1 MKNKD
6 FQISTGYK
14 GIIYG
19 SILFFIWI
27 LIIIAI
33 SAPLY
38 YYINRVVQKMR
49 QENSNIMRFYANI
62 HQSLAQE
69 DDFSQGAKRAFNEI
83 IENRDIPLIFTD
95 KNKIPQDW
103 EGIGIPAEQKTDAAI
118 AEVQQKIKTL
128 EISIQP
134 IPITFTDEKSGK
146 EFILG
151 YLYYG
156 DSELITNLRY
166 LPYFEIGLVTILIL
180 VGLGGSYL
188 FSKSLQKSE
197 QRSIWVGMAKETA
210 HQLGTPL
217 SSLMGWLELIKS
229 NGGEGTLK
237 HETLTEMEKDVNRL
251 YKVAARFSQIG
262 SKTEL
267 TSQEVKP
274 HLSDVVNYFK
284 RRLPQMKKEVKII
297 EDYASNIPEIP
308 LNGELFEWVV
318 ENLIKNA
325 IDAIKNER
333 GKIVLKL
340 RPYKFGKH
348 SISLDII
355 DNGIGIQAINKNII
369 FKPGFSTKKRGWGLG
384 LNLAK
389 RIIEENHDGK
399 LFIKESRIGEGTTMR
414 ILL

>member
-1 MKNKD
+1 MKNRD
-6 FQISTGYK
+6 YQISTGYK
-14 GIIYG
+14 GLIYG

-103 EGIGIPAEQKTDAAI
+103 EGIGIPSNQKTEAAI
-118 AEVQQKIKTL
+118 AEVRQKITTL

-134 IPITFTDEKSGK
+134 IPITYTDEKSGTQH
-146 EFILG
+146 ILG

-156 DSELITNLRY
+156 DSDLITNLRY
-166 LPYFEIGLVTILIL
+166 LPYFEIGLVTVLIL
-180 VGLGGSYL
+180 LGLGGSYL

-217 SSLMGWLELIKS
+217 SSLMGWLEIIKS
-229 NGGEGTLK
+229 NADERLLK
-237 HETLTEMEKDVNRL
+237 QETLTEMEKDVNRL

-267 TSQEVKP
+267 TPQEVKP
-274 HLSDVVNYFK
+274 HLNEVVNYFR
-284 RRLPQMKKEVKII
+284 RRLPQMKKEVKIV
-297 EDYASNIPEIP
+297 EDYSADIPEIP

-318 ENLIKNA
+318 ENLIKNS
-325 IDAIKNER
+325 IDAIKNEK
-333 GKIVLKL
+333 GKIILKL
-340 RPYKFGKH
+340 RRYKFGKH
-348 SISLDII
+348 LISLDII
-355 DNGIGIQAINKNII
+355 DNGIGIQAMNKNII

-389 RIIEENHDGK
+389 RIIEENHEGK

>member
-1 MKNKD
+1 MKNRD
-6 FQISTGYK
+6 YQISAGYK
-14 GIIYG
+14 GLIFS

-49 QENSNIMRFYANI
+49 QENANIMRFYADI

-69 DDFSQGAKRAFNEI
+69 DEFSQGAKRAFNEI

-95 KNKIPQDW
+95 RNKIPQDW
-103 EGIGIPAEQKTDAAI
+103 EGIGIPSDQKTEATI

-128 EISIQP
+128 EIEIKP
-134 IPITFTDEKSGK
+134 IPITYTDEKTGR

-156 DSELITNLRY
+156 DSDLITHLRY

-180 VGLGGSYL
+180 VGLVGSYL
-188 FSKSLQKSE
+188 FFKNLQKSE

-229 NGGEGTLK
+229 NADESKLK
-237 HETLTEMEKDVNRL
+237 QETLTEMGKDVNRL

-267 TSQEVKP
+267 TPQEIQP
-274 HLSDVVNYFK
+274 HLNEVVNYFR
-284 RRLPQMKKEVKII
+284 RRLPQMKKEVKIV
-297 EDYASNIPEIP
+297 EDYATNIPEIP

-318 ENLIKNA
+318 ENLIKNS
-325 IDAIKNER
+325 IDAIKNEK
-333 GKIVLKL
+333 GKIILKL
-340 RPYKFGKH
+340 RRYKFGKH

-384 LNLAK
+384 LNLAQ

>member
-1 MKNKD
+1 MKNRD
-6 FQISTGYK
+6 YQISAGYK
-14 GIIYG
+14 GLIYS

-49 QENSNIMRFYANI
+49 QENTNIMRFYANI

-69 DDFSQGAKRAFNEI
+69 DEFSQGAKRAFNEI

-103 EGIGIPAEQKTDAAI
+103 EGINIPSDQKTAAAF
-118 AEVQQKIKTL
+118 AEVQKKINTL
-128 EISIQP
+128 EIGIQP
-134 IPITFTDEKSGK
+134 IPITYTDEKTGR

-156 DSELITNLRY
+156 DSDLITQLRY
-166 LPYFEIGLVTILIL
+166 LPYFEIGLVTVLIL
-180 VGLGGSYL
+180 VGLVGSYL
-188 FSKSLQKSE
+188 FSKSLQKGE

-229 NGGEGTLK
+229 NTNETRLK
-237 HETLTEMEKDVNRL
+237 QETLTEMEKDVNRL
-251 YKVAARFSQIG
+251 YKVASRFSQIG

-267 TSQEVKP
+267 TTQEIQP
-274 HLSDVVNYFK
+274 HLSEVANYFR

-297 EDYASNIPEIP
+297 EDYAENIPEIQ

-318 ENLIKNA
+318 ENLIKNS
-325 IDAIKNER
+325 IDAIKNEK
-333 GKIVLKL
+333 GKIILKL
-340 RPYKFGKH
+340 RQYQFGKH

-355 DNGIGIQAINKNII
+355 DDGIGIQAMNKNII

-399 LFIKESRIGEGTTMR
+399 LFIKESHIGEGTTMR

>member
-1 MKNKD
+1 MKNRD
-6 FQISTGYK
+6 FQISSGYK
-14 GIIYG
+14 GLVY
-19 SILFFIWI
+19 SAILFFIWI

-38 YYINRVVQKMR
+38 YYINRVVQRMR
-49 QENSNIMRFYANI
+49 LENSNIMRFYANI
-62 HQSLAQE
+62 HQSLAME
-69 DDFSQGAKRAFNEI
+69 NDFSQGAKSAFNEI

-103 EGIGIPAEQKTDAAI
+103 EGIGIPSEEKTAARI
-118 AEVQQKIKTL
+118 AEVQKKIKTL

-134 IPITFTDEKSGK
+134 IPITYKDEKSGT

-156 DSELITNLRY
+156 DSDLITHLRY
-166 LPYFEIGLVTILIL
+166 LPYFEIGLVTVLIL
-180 VGLGGSYL
+180 TGLGGSYL

-229 NGGEGTLK
+229 NTEDTKPRLD
-237 HETLTEMEKDVNRL
+237 TFTEMEKDVNRL
-251 YKVAARFSQIG
+251 NKVASRFSQIG

-267 TSQEVKP
+267 TVQEIQP
-274 HLSDVVNYFK
+274 HLSEVVNYFR
-284 RRLPQMKKEVKII
+284 RRLPQMKKEVKIV
-297 EDYASNIPEIP
+297 EDYSADVPEIP
-308 LNGELFEWVV
+308 LNGDLFEWVI
-318 ENLIKNA
+318 ENLIKNS
-325 IDAIKNER
+325 IDAIKNEK
-333 GKIVLKL
+333 GNIILKL
-340 RPYKFGKH
+340 RPYSFSKY

-389 RIIEENHDGK
+389 RIVEENHDGK